1 MTTPPSSHGPEQV
14 ALLDAYLDDLLA
26 PRERAE
32 FENRLA
38 AESDL
43 AEAVAFQRRL
53 DESLARYAAPPDAKA
68 VLAAAMKRAAQ
79 NGAARPD
86 EDGAAAPAAPEPPAA
101 IPMWRRLAIAAVL
114 LLGLIGSWQIY
125 GLLTGGPDGTY
136 PVGPHRTM
144 AEAYRHTVEE
154 GFTSK
159 WVCRDDREFAL
170 VFLDQFGDMLSM
182 NFPLPTGVEALGL
195 KYFDAISPRTISM
208 LARVEGEPVMVFV
221 DRLER
226 DHDTVRDVPPGL
238 TLHRRELGALVLY
251 EITPHEEPTVI
262 FHLQRPETLPEGGA
276 PDGPGQ

>member
-53 DESLARYAAPPDAKA
+53 DESLARYAAP
-68 VLAAAMKRAAQ
+68 
-79 NGAARPD
+79 
-86 EDGAAAPAAPEPPAA
+86 
-101 IPMWRRLAIAAVL
+101 
-114 LLGLIGSWQIY
+114 
-125 GLLTGGPDGTY
+125 PDGTY